1 MKEFRQLCP
10 TCKQTLE
17 LPISASGK
25 RAQCP
30 ACEATFTAGEKL
42 SQTTVGPA
50 SPVELTD
57 KNASV
62 QSAAKE
68 TEQENHPEPT
78 KPKNTNEP
86 RESSEPLEI
95 VEPAVRTA
103 NTEPSNAVN
112 PAPNNPINSRLANPI
127 NSGLANPANSGLD
140 NPISSGLANPIS
152 SGLANPAN
160 QPISAPAPD
169 NSAPDNSALLS
180 AAEDSAAR
188 KTDTRADRATPL
200 EGTGQYEASAAETAN
215 QSPDQLYSEDRNP
228 FSQPLLQKAVV
239 TEPSSFFVNSNEIS
253 DEHITAQTQI
263 TIMSCSFVEI
273 VKTTWAILLDR
284 GLLLVASLLVLIF
297 ILAFILA
304 AGTVATWIMSL
315 LITDAVMFIV
325 YCSAIILISM
335 LTTISLCRNAISVV
349 RKTPHLVA
357 DSSVTFRS
365 LLNILVPASLIA
377 AVASYFKWQLLPMYT
392 IDITVLVL
400 MGLCTIGT
408 LGWFWSSLFLC
419 SDMQCSG
426 FKSLVTAARIF
437 YRNKVSTLALIS
449 TCTILML
456 MGIVSSGLLL
466 IVVLPLIQLLLATS
480 YLMMTN
486 QPFANPRY
494 LIATDETT

>member
-1 MKEFRQLCP
+1 MKDFRQLCP
-10 TCKQTLE
+10 ACKQTLE

-30 ACEATFTAGEKL
+30 ACEATFIAGEKL
-42 SQTTVGPA
+42 SQTTVDPA
-50 SPVELTD
+50 SPVQSTD
-57 KNASV
+57 ENASV
-62 QSAAKE
+62 DSAANE
-68 TEQENHPEPT
+68 TDQETHPEPT
-78 KPKNTNEP
+78 KPQNTNEP

-95 VEPAVRTA
+95 VEPPVRTA
-103 NTEPSNAVN
+103 NTEPSDAAN
-112 PAPNNPINSRLANPI
+112 PIPNNPINSRLANPI
-127 NSGLANPANSGLD
+127 NSGLANPANSGTD
-140 NPISSGLANPIS
+140 NPIS

-160 QPISAPAPD
+160 QPISASAPD
-169 NSAPDNSALLS
+169 NSAPDNSAPDNSAHLS

-188 KTDTRADRATPL
+188 KTDTRADLATPL
-200 EGTGQYEASAAETAN
+200 EVNGQYVASAAETAN

-273 VKTTWAILLDR
+273 FKTTWAILLDR

-335 LTTISLCRNAISVV
+335 LTTILLCRNAISVV
-349 RKTPHLVA
+349 RKSPQLVA

-365 LLNILVPASLIA
+365 LLNTLVPASLIA

-392 IDITVLVL
+392 IDITVIVL
-400 MGLCTIGT
+400 IGLCTIGT

-426 FKSLVTAARIF
+426 FKSLVTAAHIF

-466 IVVLPLIQLLLATS
+466 IVVLPFIQLLLATS

-494 LIATDETT
+494 LIATDETN